1 MSNEAAEEI
10 GLLVIDEAMQR
21 FQQCDA
27 QNDFCI
33 QDVGIN
39 VIFGGTNRL
48 IWSPKQGFILD
59 KLYCTQ
65 QFIQKYESHFAVV

>member
-1 MSNEAAEEI
+1 MDMENGVVEEI
-10 GLLVIDEAMQR
+10 GLLLIDEAQQR

-48 IWSPKQGFILD
+48 IWSPRQGFILD

-65 QFIQKYESHFAVV
+65 QFIKKYEEQY